1 MARRASRVIVQQSSK
16 VLALL
21 YGALGLIFV
30 PFGILIA
37 LFDREGVLGNGMVMT
52 YICAP
57 LIYLVIGYIV
67 GLIVFWVYNF
77 IASRTGGIE
86 VELKDA
92 SY

>member
-1 MARRASRVIVQQSSK
+1 MKQQIVSFSIQQSSK

-37 LFDREGVLGNGMVMT
+37 LFDREGALGTGKAMT

-57 LIYLVIGYIV
+57 LIYLVIG
-67 GLIVFWVYNF
+67 LFVFWVYTI
-77 IASRTGGIE
+77 IARRTGGIE